1 MSIVDWILYGL
12 VSAALV
18 WAALSDWKTLR
29 IPRVAGWGVLAAGL
43 VSLLAHG
50 LWLEA
55 LLLFG
60 VVLASSFRGTGPFLI
75 VLILG
80 GVLLANHP
88 ASLPLVV
95 GLAYVFLAFR
105 LGWLGGGDAQLALG
119 LLAIARDWWMPALLF
134 GVYGLLSL
142 GVVLARRGPAGAVR
156 RLVWVGR
163 HLDQAEIDT
172 EAVRVP
178 WAVVAGI
185 CGLGYLWLLP
195 VLGWR

>member
-1 MSIVDWILYGL
+1 MNAIDWGLSGL

-29 IPRVAGWGVLAAGL
+29 IPRAAGWGVLAAGL
-43 VSLLAHG
+43 VSLLVQG

-55 LLLFG
+55 LLLVG
-60 VVLASSFRGTGPFLI
+60 VVLASSLRGAGSFLL

-80 GVLLANHP
+80 GVVLTNHP
-88 ASLPLVV
+88 ESLPLVV
-95 GLAYVFLAFR
+95 GLGYVFLAFR

-119 LLAIARDWWMPALLF
+119 LLALARDWWMPALLF

-142 GVVLARRGPAGAVR
+142 GVVLARRGPVGAAW

-163 HLDQAEIDT
+163 HLDQAGSDT

-178 WAVVAGI
+178 WAVAAGI
-185 CGLGYLWLLP
+185 CGLSYLWLLP